1 MASCVNSYFAEK
13 LSGNSRFKTENKRF
27 RFSVF
32 FYYWLVFF
40 AIPVVFCNGKIFYF
54 SIFVKNFNSW
64 VVLNVRCGVRVIGRS
79 SLGIP

>member
-1 MASCVNSYFAEK
+1 VASCVNSYFAEK
-13 LSGNSRFKTENKRF
+13 LSGNTRFKTENKRF
-27 RFSVF
+27 RFSVS

-40 AIPVVFCNGKIFYF
+40 AIPGVFGNGKIFYF

-64 VVLNVRCGVRVIGRS
+64 VVLNIGCHERESERS